1 MAATGTVEKEKI
13 ASFVDSGYNRKNQER
28 IAREEAEL
36 EELIRLQ
43 RGDAPKEED
52 EPKAQEPAKEPEDE
66 NLSGE
71 EKSFKKRYGDLRR
84 HMSEKEKE
92 WQKKFEQLEARL
104 NNTSAIVPPSS
115 DEDLE
120 AWIAKYPDVA
130 SVVKAL
136 ADKAANE
143 RFKGADEELEELK
156 SMRIEAKKEKAEA
169 QIRKKHSDFDEI
181 KVADEFHDWAEEQPK
196 WIQDAIYENLEDPLA
211 LIRAI
216 DLYKADKG
224 LTTSAKKQKEKEAAG
239 SIINKSSRVVVESD
253 EGSFTFSES
262 QVNKMSDKEYE
273 KNEDKIMEAM
283 RSGKFLY
290 DMSGGAR

>member
-13 ASFVDSGYNRKNQER
+13 AGFVDSGYNRKNQER

-52 EPKAQEPAKEPEDE
+52 EPKAQETAKEPEDE

-71 EKSFKKRYGDLRR
+71 EKYFKKRYGDLRR

-120 AWIAKYPDVA
+120 AWVAKYPDVA

>member
-1 MAATGTVEKEKI
+1 MAATGTVEREKI
-13 ASFVDSGYNRKNQER
+13 AGFVDSGYNRKNQER

-43 RGDAPKEED
+43 LGDAPKEED
-52 EPKAQEPAKEPEDE
+52 EPKAQETAKEPEDE

-120 AWIAKYPDVA
+120 AWVAKYPDVA

>member
-1 MAATGTVEKEKI
+1 MAATGTVEREKI
-13 ASFVDSGYNRKNQER
+13 AGFVDSGYNRKNQER

-52 EPKAQEPAKEPEDE
+52 EPKAQETAKEPEDE

-120 AWIAKYPDVA
+120 AWVAKYPDVA

>member
-1 MAATGTVEKEKI
+1 
-13 ASFVDSGYNRKNQER
+13 
-28 IAREEAEL
+28 
-36 EELIRLQ
+36 
-43 RGDAPKEED
+43 
-52 EPKAQEPAKEPEDE
+52 
-66 NLSGE
+66 
-71 EKSFKKRYGDLRR
+71 
-84 HMSEKEKE
+84 MSEKEKE

-120 AWIAKYPDVA
+120 AWVAKYPDVA

-224 LTTSAKKQKEKEAAG
+224 LTTSAKKQKKKKLLVAS
-239 SIINKSSRVVVESD
+239 SINLPVLLWSLMKVALRSLNLKSIRCQIKSTKRTKTKSWKLCAL
-253 EGSFTFSES
+253 GSFYMICLVVPVKKFFNYTL
-262 QVNKMSDKEYE
+262 DK
-273 KNEDKIMEAM
+273 
-283 RSGKFLY
+283 
-290 DMSGGAR
+290 

>member
-13 ASFVDSGYNRKNQER
+13 AGFVDSGYNRKNQER

-52 EPKAQEPAKEPEDE
+52 EPKAQETAKEPEDE

-120 AWIAKYPDVA
+120 AWVAKYPDVA